1 VQSCRLP
8 FRPANGILS
17 LTASNFTYA
26 VFGLLLRS
34 NLPIPEL
41 IPLQSEPAPS
51 SLHSSSEHAVSV
63 SLNASPSGSA
73 LIPDGPEELSYAN
86 SYKDETG
93 EPTLKIWKA
102 PGSRYLR
109 LAYFDG
115 SQFWLD
121 REGTEVWATWPA
133 NLTLED
139 AATYLLGPVLGLLL
153 RLRGV
158 TCLHASAVAF
168 GDNAVAFVGS
178 EGAGKSTTAAALAQR
193 GHAILSDDVVAL
205 AERNGSFFV
214 HPAYPYLCLWPESV
228 ESLYGSAEALPQFSA
243 NYEKRCLSL
252 GKQEL
257 RFAQQA
263 LPLAAIYI
271 LGERRGD
278 PAPLV
283 EELTPQRAFLALV
296 ANTFATNTLDSSM
309 RAKEF
314 EILARVAPTVPI
326 RMLWAHHDASRLP
339 ELCDL
344 LSKEAQN
351 LRAPKPAR
359 A

>member
-1 VQSCRLP
+1 
-8 FRPANGILS
+8 
-17 LTASNFTYA
+17 LTALKFTYA
-26 VFGLLLRS
+26 VFGLLLHA
-34 NLPIPEL
+34 NLPIPQL
-41 IPLQSEPAPS
+41 IPLQAGSAPS
-51 SLHSSSEHAVSV
+51 PFESQTTSTVSV
-63 SLNASPSGSA
+63 HLNASPPPDA
-73 LIPDGPEELSYAN
+73 LNPFGPEELTYAN
-86 SYKDETG
+86 SYKDEAG
-93 EPTLKIWKA
+93 EPTLRIWKA
-102 PGSRYLR
+102 TGSRYLR

-121 REGTEVWATWPA
+121 HEGTEVWATWPG

-139 AATYLLGPVLGLLL
+139 TATYLLGPVLGLLL

-168 GDNAVAFVGS
+168 GDSAVAFVGS
-178 EGAGKSTTAAALAQR
+178 EGAGKSTTAAALAKR

-205 AERNGSFFV
+205 AESNGSFKV

-257 RFAQQA
+257 QFAQQA
-263 LPLAAIYI
+263 LPLAAIYV

-283 EELTPQRAFLALV
+283 EGLTPQKAFLALV
-296 ANTFATNTLDSSM
+296 ANTFATNTLDSGM
-309 RAKEF
+309 RAREF
-314 EILARVAPTVPI
+314 EILARIAPTVPI
-326 RMLWAHHDASRLP
+326 RLLCAHQDAARLP
-339 ELCDL
+339 ALCDL
-344 LSKEAQN
+344 LSKEAQI
-351 LRAPKPAR
+351 LHAWKPAL
-359 A
+359 AQNES

>member
-1 VQSCRLP
+1 M
-8 FRPANGILS
+8 
-17 LTASNFTYA
+17 TALNFTYA
-26 VFGLLLRS
+26 VFGLSLRS

-41 IPLQSEPAPS
+41 IPVHPEFAS
-51 SLHSSSEHAVSV
+51 SPLDSSGDPGVAVH
-63 SLNASPSGSA
+63 LNASPQSSELNPA
-73 LIPDGPEELSYAN
+73 GPEDLSYAN
-86 SYKDETG
+86 SYKDEAG
-93 EPTLKIWKA
+93 EPTLRIWKA
-102 PGSRYLR
+102 AGSRYLR

-139 AATYLLGPVLGLLL
+139 TATYLLGPVLGLLL

-168 GDNAVAFVGS
+168 GENAVAFVGS

-205 AERNGSFFV
+205 AERNGSFFI

-228 ESLYGSAEALPQFSA
+228 ESLFGSAEALPPFSA

-252 GKQEL
+252 GKQDL
-257 RFAQQA
+257 PFAQQA

-271 LGERRGD
+271 LGERRSD

-296 ANTFATNTLDSSM
+296 ANTFATNTLDRSM

-314 EILARVAPTVPI
+314 DILARVVPSVPI
-326 RMLWAHHDASRLP
+326 RVLCAHHDASRLP

-344 LSKEAQN
+344 LSKEVQI
-351 LRAPKPAR
+351 LSAPKPAR
-359 A
+359 AERIL